1 MGLEATGGR
10 RWTHGTAAMVHETCY
25 KAAISSSHNRGST
38 EEVSGRGKTRSPCAA
53 HDAARGSSC
62 ERLLESSVSQRP
74 RRASRRDLLQQA
86 T

>member
-1 MGLEATGGR
+1 ME
-10 RWTHGTAAMVHETCY
+10 HETCSE
-25 KAAISSSHNRGST
+25 AAISITFTTHIGSHMAPGSAHDRGST